1 MRACEGESECEVE
14 GAFTCYIRYGVGR
27 EQGGEGEGEGQ
38 CTGEERCKHAMSCV
52 QARSGTACKHAAHAS
67 GEAEA
72 CQAHARG
79 STDRSTRAATATT
92 PSESRMLEARRGQ
105 RRRHGALDRRC
116 DSLLV
121 CVMCRAHNESRAP
134 PTSCTREGEHE
145 GTRAARRAL
154 QARCERAGCLG
165 NSSLLRCEF
174 WRQVFCV
181 LFVPGVTRIFHART
195 FRQKKHGLLANMKRL
210 YQRSF

>member
-1 MRACEGESECEVE
+1 MRGRGRGRGRMRACEGESECEVE

-165 NSSLLRCEF
+165 NSSLLR
-174 WRQVFCV
+174 
-181 LFVPGVTRIFHART
+181 
-195 FRQKKHGLLANMKRL
+195 M
-210 YQRSF
+210 

>member
-1 MRACEGESECEVE
+1 MCEGEGACEDE
-14 GAFTCYIRYGVGR
+14 GEGGGACEHARARANARARASARVHNIHGVGR
-27 EQGGEGEGEGQ
+27 EQGGQGEGEGQ

-145 GTRAARRAL
+145 GTRARRDERCKHATNCVQAARE
-154 QARCERAGCLG
+154 QAASETLHCDVSFGDKFFAC
-165 NSSLLRCEF
+165 SSF
-174 WRQVFCV
+174 PV
-181 LFVPGVTRIFHART
+181 
-195 FRQKKHGLLANMKRL
+195 
-210 YQRSF
+210 